1 MADVNRIKQI
11 IADEIGKKVEDI
23 AEGKDLVKDLGVDSL
38 DAVEIIM
45 AMEEEFGVTI
55 TDEEG
60 SSIKTVDDVIKL
72 VEGKLN

>member
-1 MADVNRIKQI
+1 MVDVNRIKQI
-11 IADEIGKKVEDI
+11 IADEIGKNVEEI
-23 AEGKDLVKDLGVDSL
+23 TEEKDLVKDLGVDSL
-38 DAVEIIM
+38 DAVEFIM

-60 SSIKTVDDVIKL
+60 SAIKTVADVIKL